1 LLRRSAFRV
10 IAGGLGEGGGK
21 DPEFRE
27 QLLPPER
34 RDGAAAEAGDRSP
47 HPDEGE
53 GRRRGNG
60 PVRNAGGGDH
70 PEADSIVNAL
80 GRLPLQEEAAAFGLA
95 APVFYPIGDCLA
107 AKNVYEANRLG
118 FNVAMDIGKSM

>member
-1 LLRRSAFRV
+1 
-10 IAGGLGEGGGK
+10 
-21 DPEFRE
+21 
-27 QLLPPER
+27 
-34 RDGAAAEAGDRSP
+34 
-47 HPDEGE
+47 
-53 GRRRGNG
+53 
-60 PVRNAGGGDH
+60 
-70 PEADSIVNAL
+70 VNAL